1 MLYLES
7 GGEGVFWKE
16 GGAGAS
22 NLAAGSRPFA
32 THNVMWKEI
41 NIMAWKPILTGWFA
55 QKTKIVMVCMG
66 KKLLVH
72 KTM

>member
-16 GGAGAS
+16 GGGGAR

-32 THNVMWKEI
+32 THRQCHVKRNQYYGLKA
-41 NIMAWKPILTGWFA
+41 NFD
-55 QKTKIVMVCMG
+55 
-66 KKLLVH
+66 
-72 KTM
+72 